1 MNTANHDD
9 ILDDDDAEDVEDDDE
24 GGDDEDDDDDRSE
37 HTSLSLLCL
46 LSVLR
51 RPLLLTITVFLFPL
65 MMIILTDTK
74 FRHISLYY

>member
-24 GGDDEDDDDDRSE
+24 GGDDDDRSE

-65 MMIILTDTK
+65 RMRILAHTK
-74 FRHISLYY
+74 FRHTSLYC

>member
-1 MNTANHDD
+1 MNTAIYDD
-9 ILDDDDAEDVEDDDE
+9 IVDDDDAQDEDVEDGE
-24 GGDDEDDDDDRSE
+24 GGDDDRSE

-65 MMIILTDTK
+65 MMRILAHTK
-74 FRHISLYY
+74 FRHTSLYC